1 MPEILQN
8 TSLRNKGYLKY
19 INEKIRERGREK
31 KKKESR
37 KERKR
42 F

>member
-19 INEKIRERGREK
+19 IHEKIRERGREK

-37 KERKR
+37 MERKR